1 MKLIYSSKKSLNL
14 KQKEFILT
22 SLNNSFP
29 KQSFFFS
36 KNKLFSKNNKNIS
49 NLKKSFI
56 KLLKIA
62 ENDNKKIIFIQKNS
76 KKFKKNPL
84 PVLQK
89 TKQVIKISDGIFQFQ
104 GEFLKIFRS
113 INKYFYNLAINKYQ
127 AVDQENPIL
136 WPVDLYKKIDYFND
150 FPQQIMMVSSL
161 KKNFKNYSS
170 FSKKY
175 QQKKKFRNI
184 NVDKQFRNSDFGLQ
198 PAVCDNCYYA
208 LRNVKNY
215 KNTIYTTYN
224 KVFRDEKS
232 SFNNLD
238 RLTSFSVRDIMFVG
252 DEKFVIQTRNRLIG
266 SIKKFL
272 KICKIDCSIEVAN
285 DPFFISNINK
295 KIFQDAMDLKY
306 EILAHIP
313 FLRKK
318 IAIGSIN
325 FHLNTFGKAFKIY
338 KNKKFIYSGCIGI
351 GFERLLLSFY
361 SQHGTNV
368 KKWPK
373 KLGKI
378 IK

>member
-1 MKLIYSSKKSLNL
+1 MKLVFSLTKNL
-14 KQKEFILT
+14 NQKQKEFILT

-29 KQSFFFS
+29 KHTFFFS
-36 KNKLFSKNNKNIS
+36 KNRLYSKNDKNLGD
-49 NLKKSFI
+49 LKKSFI
-56 KLLKIA
+56 KLLKIT
-62 ENDNKKIIFIQKNS
+62 EHDTKKIIFAQKNA

-84 PVLQK
+84 SILQK
-89 TKQVIKISDGIFQFQ
+89 KKQVVRISDGVFQFQ

-113 INKYFYNLAINKYQ
+113 LNKYFYNLAINKYN

-175 QQKKKFRNI
+175 QQKKNFKNI
-184 NVDKQFRNSDFGLQ
+184 NVDKKFRNSEFGLQ

-208 LRNVKNY
+208 LKNIKNY
-215 KNTIYTTYN
+215 KNTVYTTYN

-252 DEKFVIQTRNRLIG
+252 DEKFVIQTRNKLIE
-266 SIKKFL
+266 SIKRFL
-272 KICKIDCSIEVAN
+272 KITKIDCTIEVAN

-306 EILAHIP
+306 EILAYIP

-351 GFERLLLSFY
+351 GFERLLLAFY
-361 SQHGTNV
+361 SQYGTDV

>member
-1 MKLIYSSKKSLNL
+1 MKLIFSLKKNLNQ

-22 SLNNSFP
+22 SLKNSFP
-29 KQSFFFS
+29 RQAFFFS
-36 KNKLFSKNNKNIS
+36 KNRLFSKNDENLS

-62 ENDNKKIIFIQKNS
+62 EHDTKKIIFVQKNLR
-76 KKFKKNPL
+76 KFKKNPL
-84 PVLQK
+84 SILQK
-89 TKQVIKISDGIFQFQ
+89 KKQVVRISDGIFQFQ

-113 INKYFYNLAINKYQ
+113 INKYFYNLAINKYR

-161 KKNFKNYSS
+161 KKSYKNFSS

-175 QQKKKFRNI
+175 QQKQKFKNIEVDKKFRNS
-184 NVDKQFRNSDFGLQ
+184 QFGLQ

-208 LRNVKNY
+208 LKNIKDY

-232 SFNNLD
+232 NFNNLD

-252 DEKFVIQTRNRLIG
+252 DEKFVIQTRNKLIE

-272 KICKIDCSIEVAN
+272 KITKIDCTIEVAN
-285 DPFFISNINK
+285 DPFFISNVNK
-295 KIFQDAMDLKY
+295 KIFQDAYDLKY
-306 EILAHIP
+306 EILAYIP

-325 FHLNTFGKAFKIY
+325 LHLDTFGKAFKIY
-338 KNKKFIYSGCIGI
+338 KDKKFIYSGCIGI
-351 GFERLLLSFY
+351 GFERLLLAFY
-361 SQHGTNV
+361 SQHGTNI

>member
-1 MKLIYSSKKSLNL
+1 MKLVFSLTKNL
-14 KQKEFILT
+14 NQKQKEFILT

-29 KQSFFFS
+29 KHTFFFS
-36 KNKLFSKNNKNIS
+36 KNRLYSKNDKNLGD
-49 NLKKSFI
+49 LKKSFI
-56 KLLKIA
+56 KLLKIT
-62 ENDNKKIIFIQKNS
+62 EHDTKKIIFAQKNA

-84 PVLQK
+84 SILQK
-89 TKQVIKISDGIFQFQ
+89 KKQVVRISDGVFQFQ

-113 INKYFYNLAINKYQ
+113 LNKYFYNLAINKYN

-175 QQKKKFRNI
+175 QQKKNFKNI
-184 NVDKQFRNSDFGLQ
+184 NVDKKFRNSEFGLQ

-208 LRNVKNY
+208 LKNIKNY
-215 KNTIYTTYN
+215 KNTVYTTYN

-252 DEKFVIQTRNRLIG
+252 DEKFVIQTRNKLIE
-266 SIKKFL
+266 SIKRFL
-272 KICKIDCSIEVAN
+272 KITKIDCTIEVAN

-306 EILAHIP
+306 EILAYIP

-325 FHLNTFGKAFKIY
+325 FHLNTFGKSFKIY

-351 GFERLLLSFY
+351 GFERLLLAFY
-361 SQHGTNV
+361 SQYGTDV

>member
-175 QQKKKFRNI
+175 QQKKNLGILMSTNNFETPI
-184 NVDKQFRNSDFGLQ
+184 S
-198 PAVCDNCYYA
+198 
-208 LRNVKNY
+208 
-215 KNTIYTTYN
+215 
-224 KVFRDEKS
+224 VF
-232 SFNNLD
+232 NL
-238 RLTSFSVRDIMFVG
+238 L
-252 DEKFVIQTRNRLIG
+252 FVIIVIML
-266 SIKKFL
+266 
-272 KICKIDCSIEVAN
+272 
-285 DPFFISNINK
+285 
-295 KIFQDAMDLKY
+295 
-306 EILAHIP
+306 
-313 FLRKK
+313 
-318 IAIGSIN
+318 
-325 FHLNTFGKAFKIY
+325 
-338 KNKKFIYSGCIGI
+338 
-351 GFERLLLSFY
+351 
-361 SQHGTNV
+361 
-368 KKWPK
+368 
-373 KLGKI
+373 
-378 IK
+378 